1 MRFES
6 IAIDISNFTVAC
18 LNDQPEVENFGKLE
32 GKMKCEITNFAFPT
46 KNSTYEIPF
55 YRSVTPHRR
64 KRCGAFEDE
73 GLICTDGKGFGS
85 CKGKT
90 SSDFTIPHT

>member
-1 MRFES
+1 M
-6 IAIDISNFTVAC
+6 
-18 LNDQPEVENFGKLE
+18 NDQPEIEDFGKLE
-32 GKMKCEITNFAFPT
+32 GKMKCEVTNFAIPN
-46 KNSTYEIPF
+46 KNSSYEVPF

-64 KRCGAFEDE
+64 KRCGAFEKE

-90 SSDFTIPHT
+90 SQLTSHELRRSHKFGRIYNF

>member
-1 MRFES
+1 M
-6 IAIDISNFTVAC
+6 
-18 LNDQPEVENFGKLE
+18 NDQPEIENFGKLE
-32 GKMKCEITNFAFPT
+32 GKMKCEITNFALSSE
-46 KNSTYEIPF
+46 NSTYEIPF

-85 CKGKT
+85 CKGRT
-90 SSDFTIPHT
+90 SLEYFSKKQLWTPYSISYEK